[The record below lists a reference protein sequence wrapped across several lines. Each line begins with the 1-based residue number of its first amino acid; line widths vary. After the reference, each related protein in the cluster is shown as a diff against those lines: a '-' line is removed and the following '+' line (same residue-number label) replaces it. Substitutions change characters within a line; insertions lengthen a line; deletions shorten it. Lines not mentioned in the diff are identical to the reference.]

1 MGILDLLYPKKCLSC
16 GKPGYYLCRA
26 CRSLIPWHTEAIC
39 LICGKRAIGGY
50 SHPICLKSWGLD
62 RAILLA
68 HYQGPVRKLIQGLK
82 YRRLTSES
90 KLLVDLIVSRLD
102 RKELRGYVVTA
113 VPLHFLRQFGRG
125 FNQSE
130 VIGRGLAGR
139 LKLKFRDDILY
150 RQRNTKSQVKLG
162 KSERAENVRH
172 AFAADNKLA
181 IKNAKIL
188 LFDDVITSGVTV
200 RECAKVL
207 KRSGA
212 SQVWALA
219 LAHG

>member
-1 MGILDLLYPKKCLSC
+1 MGILDLLYPKKCLNC
-16 GKPGYYLCRA
+16 GRAGDYLCRR
-26 CRSLIPWHTEAIC
+26 CLKEIPWHETTIC
-39 LICGKRAIGGY
+39 LVCGKRAIGGY
-50 SHPICLKSWGLD
+50 SHPICLKKWGLD

-102 RKELRGYVVTA
+102 KKELKGFVVTA
-113 VPLHFLRQFGRG
+113 VPLHFLRQIDRG

-130 VIGRGLAGR
+130 LLARGLAGR
-139 LKLKFRDDILY
+139 LNLRYRDDLLY
-150 RQRNTKSQVKLG
+150 RQRKTKSQVTLSKL
-162 KSERAENVRH
+162 ERSENVRH
-172 AFAADNKLA
+172 AFAADNREA
-181 IKNAKIL
+181 IKGAKIL
-188 LFDDVITSGVTV
+188 IVDDVITSGVTV

-212 SQVWALA
+212 TEVWALA